1 MRRCPVGGA
10 GRVSE
15 VEAGVSP
22 AAPPREARGALRA
35 PAAETAASTGRFP
48 FPLRAQARFDVV
60 GFGFNT
66 HDHVCVAPRPPCAD
80 AKLPLLTYVQMPG
93 GQVPTALVAL
103 QRWGLRTAYVG
114 PFGDDEGGRAQ
125 RAALTAEHVDLS
137 ACRTRRNVGSHT
149 SVILVDAV
157 SGERSVLWTRPDG
170 LALRADE
177 LDRTVLTAG
186 RALLLDADDI
196 ETAILAAT
204 WARDAG
210 ALVMLDVDEPGPRT
224 DALLARADAVIV
236 SDRFA
241 QRHTGVSD
249 LRTALRRMA
258 ARGPRL
264 AAATLG
270 AGGALACAA
279 GRTLYVPA
287 FRVAVVDSTSAGD
300 MFHAGCL
307 YGLLQGWPVERALHF
322 ASAAAALACTVLG
335 GRASVPTLQCVL
347 ELAAI

>member
-1 MRRCPVGGA
+1 M
-10 GRVSE
+10 S
-15 VEAGVSP
+15 
-22 AAPPREARGALRA
+22 
-35 PAAETAASTGRFP
+35 P

-60 GFGFNT
+60 GFGFNA
-66 HDHVCVAPRPPCAD
+66 HDHVCVVPRPSGAD
-80 AKLPLLTYVQMPG
+80 AKQRLRSYAQMPG

-114 PFGDDEGGRAQ
+114 PFGDDEGARAQ
-125 RAALTAEHVDLS
+125 RAALAGEHIDLS
-137 ACRTRRNVGSHT
+137 ACRTRSGVGSHT

-177 LDRTVLTAG
+177 LDRAILTAG
-186 RALLLDADDI
+186 HALLLDADDI
-196 ETAILAAT
+196 DTAILAAT

-224 DALLARADAVIV
+224 DALLARSDAVIV

-241 QRHTGVSD
+241 QRHTGIAD
-249 LRTALRRMA
+249 LRAALRRMA
-258 ARGPRL
+258 ARGPAL

-270 AGGALACAA
+270 AGGALAYAG

-307 YGLLQGWPVERALHF
+307 YGLLQDWTVDRALRF
-322 ASAAAALACTVLG
+322 ASAAAALACTALG
-335 GRASVPTLQCVL
+335 GRASVPALDRVL
-347 ELAAI
+347 TLAAM